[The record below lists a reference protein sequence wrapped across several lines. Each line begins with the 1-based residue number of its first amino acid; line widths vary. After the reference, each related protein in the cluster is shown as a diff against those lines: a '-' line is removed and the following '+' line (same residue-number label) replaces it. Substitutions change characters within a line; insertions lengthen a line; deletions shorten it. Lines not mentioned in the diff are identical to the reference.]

1 MQKDADRRENMP
13 EGAERRRETRID
25 VDRRGNTPTDAES
38 RVERRRDAEMQ
49 EKTPGDAQR
58 RRKTRTDAEI
68 GEKTHKDAERDGKTP
83 TTALP
88 VSLSRRFLK
97 TGPFFDSF
105 SRHFF
110 DMIFGSFLRYFGAE
124 KPPKMS

>member
-1 MQKDADRRENMP
+1 MQKEADRRENMP
-13 EGAERRRETRID
+13 EGAERRRKTRID

-38 RVERRRDAEMQ
+38 RVGRRRDAEMQ

-68 GEKTHKDAERDGKTP
+68 GEKTYKDAEREGKTP

-88 VSLSRRFLK
+88 VSLSRRLQLTRPSGFLK
-97 TGPFFDSF
+97 IVPFSTLFRDV
-105 SRHFF
+105 
-110 DMIFGSFLRYFGAE
+110 FLIRFLEAF
-124 KPPKMS
+124 

>member
-1 MQKDADRRENMP
+1 MQKEADRRENMP

-25 VDRRGNTPTDAES
+25 VDRRGNIPTDEES
-38 RVERRRDAEMQ
+38 RVGRRRDAEMQ

-58 RRKTRTDAEI
+58 CRKTQT
-68 GEKTHKDAERDGKTP
+68 DAERDEKTHEDAERRGKTP

-97 TGPFFDSF
+97 IGLFLTCFEACFATVFRSF
-105 SRHFF
+105 VS
-110 DMIFGSFLRYFGAE
+110 DCLE
-124 KPPKMS
+124 PKSLPK